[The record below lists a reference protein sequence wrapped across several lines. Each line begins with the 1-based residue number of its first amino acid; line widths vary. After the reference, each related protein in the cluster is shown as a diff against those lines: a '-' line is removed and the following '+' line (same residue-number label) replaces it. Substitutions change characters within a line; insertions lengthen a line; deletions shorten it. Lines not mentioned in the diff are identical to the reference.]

1 MNASVCVHERVSGL
15 EGIGI
20 GQNLS
25 PSYVRYNEILAW
37 I

>member
-1 MNASVCVHERVSGL
+1 MQVCVRARVSGL
-15 EGIGI
+15 EGVGI

-25 PSYVRYNEILAW
+25 PTYVGYNEILAW